1 MPAAGLVSRSSPDN
15 VVFLEVGKKRNWKKK
30 VQHEFYL
37 LLTEETSNV
46 MLGAP
51 NEGDMQDFLEVM
63 HFRSQPNL
71 P

>member
-1 MPAAGLVSRSSPDN
+1 MPAAGLVSRSPPDN
-15 VVFLEVGKKRNWKKK
+15 TVFLEVGKKEKLEKK

-51 NEGDMQDFLEVM
+51 NEEDMQVPFKISWKLLQEPV
-63 HFRSQPNL
+63 
-71 P
+71 